1 MTDGLYTPEPGQ
13 YVHGHHRDSDA
24 CRDAGEGLLRAGF
37 AVREGVA
44 AEHDCNETRHFGDG
58 PGEEVLN

>member
-1 MTDGLYTPEPGQ
+1 
-13 YVHGHHRDSDA
+13 
-24 CRDAGEGLLRAGF
+24 
-37 AVREGVA
+37 VREGVA